1 MQTWT
6 DPTIPITPS
15 NVFER
20 KKKTIPVARVI
31 PVQREVLLGTGDTGE
46 TGEDKKLDR
55 EVAKAMADMETVVSE
70 DRPSTSSPLPGKGCT
85 VREVKLVNFL
95 TSVCFLSNEYS
106 LRVVYT

>member
-6 DPTIPITPS
+6 DPTIPITPA

-31 PVQREVLLGTGDTGE
+31 PVQREVLLGTGATGETGE

-55 EVAKAMADMETVVSE
+55 EVATAMADMETVVSE
-70 DRPSTSSPLPGKGCT
+70 DRPSTSSPLPYKGCT
-85 VREVKLVNFL
+85 VREVKI
-95 TSVCFLSNEYS
+95 C
-106 LRVVYT
+106 